1 MAMNLPATA
10 RHGLDCAGLK
20 PCPGEFVQNV
30 RAPGIGRREK
40 LTGLPNAGANRII
53 TFINARRFGGG
64 ACIAMRTTTIPG
76 RALAAAA
83 LALAIVMGGLR
94 PAAAQQGSSSPRQI
108 LIPGVQGKE
117 TSTLE
122 LPSMPAKQGADS
134 LNIPPQVPQGSQE
147 LVLPTRELRQQPG
160 YEQVTVTVTQP
171 SGTYITGLE
180 KEDFKLYMDGQQRP
194 IEFFRQDLNTP
205 VSVGILVG
213 TSGSMTPKIPQ
224 ARAAIAQFLRDLN
237 DKDDVFLFAF
247 SSHPFLLQPFTM
259 NHDLVMRRLA
269 LLHAY
274 GQTALFDVIMEGLQM
289 VQRGRYD
296 KKALLVVTDGMDNTS
311 AATVNDVVAQARRM
325 GVLVYSIG
333 IGDPNTSTGVGITI
347 GPFVWGS
354 DESEHVDAETLHTLS
369 TETGAKTYIIRQAGD
384 GEALRRACENISL
397 ELREQYTIGF
407 LAPDPSAGGYRS
419 LRVEVPGKSGA
430 DVRVRKGIEVGGRS
444 SPTAFDPSVAGGP

>member
-1 MAMNLPATA
+1 MM
-10 RHGLDCAGLK
+10 
-20 PCPGEFVQNV
+20 
-30 RAPGIGRREK
+30 
-40 LTGLPNAGANRII
+40 
-53 TFINARRFGGG
+53 
-64 ACIAMRTTTIPG
+64 TTIPDMG
-76 RALAAAA
+76 RRSLAAAVIA
-83 LALAIVMGGLR
+83 LAMILSG
-94 PAAAQQGSSSPRQI
+94 PAAAQQQGQSVAPPP
-108 LIPGVQGKE
+108 LVIPHSQGKE
-117 TSTLE
+117 SSTLE

-134 LNIPPQVPQGSQE
+134 LNIPPQVPQTGQSLE
-147 LVLPTRELRQQPG
+147 VPARELRQQPG
-160 YEQVTVTVTQP
+160 YEQVTVTVTEP
-171 SGTYITGLE
+171 SGTYVTGLQ
-180 KEDFKLYMDGQQRP
+180 KGDFKLYMDGQQRP

-205 VSVGILVG
+205 VSVGILVD

-224 ARAAIAQFLRDLN
+224 ARAAISMFLRDLN

-259 NHDLVMRRLA
+259 NHDLVMRRLE

-274 GQTALFDVIMEGLQM
+274 GQTALFDVIMQGLQM

-333 IGDPNTSTGVGITI
+333 IGDPNGGSGGLSVSI
-347 GPFVWGS
+347 GPFVLGN
-354 DESEHVDAETLHTLS
+354 DDSEHVDAETLHTLS
-369 TETGAKTYIIRQAGD
+369 TETGAKTYIVREAGD

-419 LRVEVPGKSGA
+419 LKVNVPGKSGA
-430 DVRVRKGIEVGGRS
+430 DVRVRKGIEVGS
-444 SPTAFDPSVAGGP
+444 APPPEVDPSVAGGP

>member
-1 MAMNLPATA
+1 MT
-10 RHGLDCAGLK
+10 K
-20 PCPGEFVQNV
+20 I
-30 RAPGIGRREK
+30 PGIARNSISV
-40 LTGLPNAGANRII
+40 LT
-53 TFINARRFGGG
+53 
-64 ACIAMRTTTIPG
+64 
-76 RALAAAA
+76 AAAV
-83 LALAIVMGGLR
+83 ALAIIVGGVI
-94 PAAAQQGSSSPRQI
+94 PAAAQQGSSAPQSL
-108 LIPGVQGKE
+108 LIPQSQRKE

-134 LNIPPQVPQGSQE
+134 LNIPPQAPQTGQE

-160 YEQVTVTVTQP
+160 YEQVTVTVTEP
-171 SGTYITGLE
+171 SGTYVTGLQ
-180 KEDFKLYMDGQQRP
+180 KSDFKLYMDGQQRP

-205 VSVGILVG
+205 VSVGILVD

-224 ARAAIAQFLRDLN
+224 ARAAIAEFLRDLN

-247 SSHPFLLQPFTM
+247 SSHPFLLQPFTT

-274 GQTALFDVIMEGLQM
+274 GQTALFDVIMQGLQM

-333 IGDPNTSTGVGITI
+333 IGDPNGGSGGVSVSI
-347 GPFVWGS
+347 GPFVLGG
-354 DESEHVDAETLHTLS
+354 DDSEHVDAETLHTLS
-369 TETGAKTYIIRQAGD
+369 TETGAKTYIIREAGD

-407 LAPDPSAGGYRS
+407 LAPDPTAGGYRS
-419 LRVEVPGKSGA
+419 LRVDVPGKEGA
-430 DVRVRKGIEVGGRS
+430 DVRVRKGIEVGGGS
-444 SPTAFDPSVAGGP
+444 APTDLDPSVAGGP

>member
-1 MAMNLPATA
+1 MT
-10 RHGLDCAGLK
+10 
-20 PCPGEFVQNV
+20 
-30 RAPGIGRREK
+30 
-40 LTGLPNAGANRII
+40 RIPEI
-53 TFINARRFGGG
+53 TRKSISAITVILF
-64 ACIAMRTTTIPG
+64 
-76 RALAAAA
+76 
-83 LALAIVMGGLR
+83 ALAITIGAVA
-94 PAAAQQGSSSPRQI
+94 PVAAQQMQQGLGNPPPPSNPPA
-108 LIPGVQGKE
+108 LEVIPHSQGKE

-122 LPSMPAKQGADS
+122 LPSMPAKQGTDA
-134 LNIPPQVPQGSQE
+134 LNLPPQIPQGGQTLE
-147 LVLPTRELRQQPG
+147 MPTRELRQQPG
-160 YEQVTVTVTQP
+160 YEQVTVTVTEP

-180 KEDFKLYMDGQQRP
+180 KSDFKLYMDGQQRP

-205 VSVGILVG
+205 VSVGILVD

-224 ARAAIAQFLRDLN
+224 ARAAIAEFLHDLN

-247 SSHPFLLQPFTM
+247 SSHPFLLQPFTI

-311 AATVNDVVAQARRM
+311 ASTVNDVVAQARRM

-333 IGDPNTSTGVGITI
+333 IGDPNESTGGLQV
-347 GPFVWGS
+347 GPFIIGG
-354 DESEHVDAETLHTLS
+354 DDSEHVDAETLHTLS

-419 LRVEVPGKSGA
+419 LRVDVPGKSGA
-430 DVRVRKGIEVGGRS
+430 DVRVRKGIEVGS
-444 SPTAFDPSVAGGP
+444 TSPSIGVDPSLAGVP

>member
-1 MAMNLPATA
+1 MTTT
-10 RHGLDCAGLK
+10 RI
-20 PCPGEFVQNV
+20 
-30 RAPGIGRREK
+30 PGI
-40 LTGLPNAGANRII
+40 
-53 TFINARRFGGG
+53 ARSLIS
-64 ACIAMRTTTIPG
+64 AVT
-76 RALAAAA
+76 AAVIG
-83 LALAIVMGGLR
+83 LAIVIGVAV
-94 PAAAQQGSSSPRQI
+94 PAAAQQGSS
-108 LIPGVQGKE
+108 IPAPMVMPGGQGKE

-122 LPSMPAKQGADS
+122 LPSMPAKQGGDS
-134 LNIPPQVPQGSQE
+134 LNIPPQVPQAGQE
-147 LVLPTRELRQQPG
+147 LVLPMRELRQQPG
-160 YEQVTVTVTQP
+160 YEQVTVTVTDP
-171 SGTYITGLE
+171 SGSYVTGLQ

-205 VSVGILVG
+205 VSVGILVD

-224 ARAAIAQFLRDLN
+224 ARAAIAQFLADLN

-247 SSHPFLLQPFTM
+247 SSHPFLLQPFTT

-274 GQTALFDVIMEGLQM
+274 GQTALFDAIMQGLQM

-311 AATVNDVVAQARRM
+311 ASTVNDVVAQARRM

-333 IGDPNTSTGVGITI
+333 IGDPNGSGSGLGISI
-347 GPFVWGS
+347 GPLAFGGGE
-354 DESEHVDAETLHTLS
+354 DERVDSETLHTLS
-369 TETGAKTYIIRQAGD
+369 TETGARTYIIRQAGD

-419 LRVEVPGKSGA
+419 LRVDVPGKSGA

-444 SPTAFDPSVAGGP
+444 APTGLDPSAAGGP

>member
-1 MAMNLPATA
+1 LISGFTVMAIALLMMLGGVRPATA
-10 RHGLDCAGLK
+10 
-20 PCPGEFVQNV
+20 Q
-30 RAPGIGRREK
+30 
-40 LTGLPNAGANRII
+40 
-53 TFINARRFGGG
+53 
-64 ACIAMRTTTIPG
+64 M
-76 RALAAAA
+76 
-83 LALAIVMGGLR
+83 
-94 PAAAQQGSSSPRQI
+94 QQGLANPPPPPSQPVP
-108 LIPGVQGKE
+108 LVIPHSQGKT

-160 YEQVTVTVTQP
+160 YEQVTVTVTEP
-171 SGTYITGLE
+171 SGTYVTGLQ
-180 KEDFKLYMDGQQRP
+180 KGDFKLYMDGQQRP

-205 VSVGILVG
+205 VSVGILVD

-274 GQTALFDVIMEGLQM
+274 GQTALFDVIMQGLQM

-311 AATVNDVVAQARRM
+311 ASTVNDVVAQARRM

-333 IGDPNTSTGVGITI
+333 IGDPNGSSGVSVSI
-347 GPFVWGS
+347 GPFVLGG
-354 DESEHVDAETLHTLS
+354 DDMEHVDAETLHTLS
-369 TETGAKTYIIRQAGD
+369 TETGAKTYIIREAGD
-384 GEALRRACENISL
+384 GEQLRRACENISL
-397 ELREQYTIGF
+397 ELREQYTVGF

-419 LRVEVPGKSGA
+419 LRVDVPGKSGA
-430 DVRVRKGIEVGGRS
+430 EVRVRKGIEVGPGS
-444 SPTAFDPSVAGGP
+444 TPSLAGGP

>member
-1 MAMNLPATA
+1 M
-10 RHGLDCAGLK
+10 
-20 PCPGEFVQNV
+20 
-30 RAPGIGRREK
+30 
-40 LTGLPNAGANRII
+40 
-53 TFINARRFGGG
+53 
-64 ACIAMRTTTIPG
+64 TTTPG
-76 RALAAAA
+76 GKQPKISALTAFVLI
-83 LALAIVMGGLR
+83 LAMLIANVVPTG
-94 PAAAQQGSSSPRQI
+94 AQQGSTTRP
-108 LIPGVQGKE
+108 LPPPMVMPGSQGKT

-122 LPSMPAKQGADS
+122 LPSTASQGGDS
-134 LNIPPQVPQGSQE
+134 LKIPPTVPQGSQE

-160 YEQVTVTVTQP
+160 YEQVTVTVTDP
-171 SGTYITGLE
+171 RGTYVTGLQ
-180 KEDFKLYMDGQQRP
+180 KGDFKLFMDGHQRP

-205 VSVGILVG
+205 VSVGILVD
-213 TSGSMTPKIPQ
+213 TSGSMEPKIQQ

-237 DKDDVFLFAF
+237 DRDDVFLFAF

-274 GQTALFDVIMEGLQM
+274 GQTALFDVIMQGLSM

-311 AATVNDVVAQARRM
+311 ASTVNQVVAQARRM

-333 IGDPNTSTGVGITI
+333 IGDPNASGGGLSVAI
-347 GPFVWGS
+347 GPFAFGS
-354 DESEHVDAETLHTLS
+354 DESERVDSETLHALS

-407 LAPDPSAGGYRS
+407 LAPDPGAGGYRS
-419 LRVEVPGKSGA
+419 LHVEVPGKSGA
-430 DVRVRKGIEVGGRS
+430 DIRVRKGIEVGARS
-444 SPTAFDPSVAGGP
+444 ASAAYDPGAP

>member
-1 MAMNLPATA
+1 MAM
-10 RHGLDCAGLK
+10 
-20 PCPGEFVQNV
+20 
-30 RAPGIGRREK
+30 
-40 LTGLPNAGANRII
+40 
-53 TFINARRFGGG
+53 
-64 ACIAMRTTTIPG
+64 TTIRG
-76 RALAAAA
+76 IQRSSIFMFAV
-83 LALAIVMGGLR
+83 ALAIVMGAVA
-94 PAAAQQGSSSPRQI
+94 PAAAQQGTSVAPPA
-108 LIPGVQGKE
+108 LVIPHNQGKE

-122 LPSMPAKQGADS
+122 LPSMPAKQGGDS
-134 LNIPPQVPQGSQE
+134 MNIPPQVPQGSQSLE
-147 LVLPTRELRQQPG
+147 VPTRELRQQPG
-160 YEQVTVTVTQP
+160 YEQVTVTVTEP
-171 SGTYITGLE
+171 SGTYVTGLQ
-180 KEDFKLYMDGQQRP
+180 KDDFKLFMDGQQRP

-205 VSVGILVG
+205 VSVGILVD

-224 ARAAIAQFLRDLN
+224 ARAAIAEFLRDLN

-311 AATVNDVVAQARRM
+311 ASTVNDVVAQARRM

-333 IGDPNTSTGVGITI
+333 IGDPNGSSGGIAVSI
-347 GPFVWGS
+347 GPFVLGG
-354 DESEHVDAETLHTLS
+354 DDSEHVDAETLHTLS

-419 LRVEVPGKSGA
+419 LKVDVPGKSGA
-430 DVRVRKGIEVGGRS
+430 DVRVRKGVEVGATSAPGGL
-444 SPTAFDPSVAGGP
+444 AGGP